1 MISRLMDL
9 VMLLAEIDEE
19 DDRFGIESNR
29 EFFLKQYTDEEIEQ
43 ALSWISSK
51 QELVRRNPGNLYAG
65 GSLRVLSDWERVAIG
80 DQACTYLL
88 KLLNLGIVDGYQME
102 KILALL
108 SLRDRRDLEEVKAL
122 ACSVIFELQEDDDEG
137 FFNDG
142 VDRTDVN

>member
-9 VMLLAEIDEE
+9 VMLLAERDEE
-19 DDRFGIESNR
+19 DDRFGIKSNR

-51 QELVRRNPGNLYAG
+51 QELVRSNPGNLYAV
-65 GSLRVLSDWERVAIG
+65 GSLRVLSEWERVAIG

-108 SLRDRRDLEEVKAL
+108 CLRDRRDLDEVKAL
-122 ACSVIFELQEDDDEG
+122 ACSVIFELQEDEDEG
-137 FFNDG
+137 LFNDG